1 VLKVESFPVNW
12 YEEKKGMFQKDDK
25 DTVYRSYVWLQRKG
39 DFVMPV
45 DVEIKFENGEKVRE
59 HWDGASRWTRFV
71 YEKKSKVESAELDP
85 DHKIQIDRNDFNNS
99 FTVNR
104 MESPRKVT
112 NYWLFATQWLARR
125 WRGGLFRRSFPR
137 RFAGGRKKDR
147 GERWQ
152 SIKV

>member
-1 VLKVESFPVNW
+1 VNW

-25 DTVYRSYVWLQRKG
+25 DTVYRSYVWVQRKG

-59 HWDGASRWTRFV
+59 HWDGASRWTKFV

-99 FTVNR
+99 F
-104 MESPRKVT
+104 KVEPDGKPAFKLT
-112 NYWLFATQWLARR
+112 NYWLFATQWLAQAMA
-125 WRGGLFRRSFPR
+125 WW
-137 RFAGGRKKDR
+137 A
-147 GERWQ
+147 
-152 SIKV
+152 V